1 MKKKRVWGKK
11 GKKSGYLH
19 LMDKLDYFQVIYIT
33 LTEDAA
39 KSVMTQLLCFIF
51 RDEEQLCG
59 LSQIA
64 ISL

>member
-1 MKKKRVWGKK
+1 
-11 GKKSGYLH
+11 
-19 LMDKLDYFQVIYIT
+19 MDKLDYFQVIYVT

-51 RDEEQLCG
+51 RNEEQLCG

>member
-11 GKKSGYLH
+11 GIKSGHLH
-19 LMDKLDYFQVIYIT
+19 LMDKLDYFQVIYIS

-51 RDEEQLCG
+51 RNEEQLCG